1 MDPGNTDLDPG
12 DAALGSMGTE
22 ENQPEESSLSG
33 AEKSSPG
40 EDNTPSSGYQLFLL
54 ICTIANLFYFHL
66 CWSLFFLMQN

>member
-33 AEKSSPG
+33 ADKSSPG
-40 EDNTPSSGYQLFLL
+40 EDNTPSSGYQFF
-54 ICTIANLFYFHL
+54 INLYN
-66 CWSLFFLMQN
+66 CYSIFF